1 MPARL
6 APARIVRCIGD
17 SPSTGGLARL
27 RARAGAA
34 TSSTLQHGIHGLRFS
49 LHRTRVFLAGR
60 LNPSTFLGLHLTIGL
75 IVVAAAIWFFSALV
89 DSVLD
94 NATLVRWDIATDAW
108 IHARVTPGGTGV
120 FHVITRLGS
129 PGAMTVLAII
139 GAVVLIARGRPT
151 MFVTWVAA
159 FAGGGILDRVLKM
172 LVHRSRP
179 LYATEHLRNVTFS
192 FPSGHAMGSMIG
204 ILMLLHALWIFRI
217 VRGPARAIVAVA
229 GAVFV
234 ALVGIS
240 RVYLGVHYP
249 SDVFGGWAVGAAW
262 MGLCVSIAGIVL
274 HRRGISVTSRAQ

>member
-1 MPARL
+1 
-6 APARIVRCIGD
+6 
-17 SPSTGGLARL
+17 
-27 RARAGAA
+27 
-34 TSSTLQHGIHGLRFS
+34 LRFS
-49 LHRTRVFLAGR
+49 LHRTRAFLADR

-75 IVVAAAIWFFSALV
+75 IAVAAALWLFSALV

-108 IHARVTPGGTGV
+108 IHARVTPRGMAV
-120 FHVITRLGS
+120 FDVVTRLGS
-129 PGAMTVLAII
+129 PDAMAVLAIV
-139 GAVVLIARGRPT
+139 GALVLLARGRPT

-159 FAGGGILDRVLKM
+159 FAGGGTLERVLKL

-179 LYATEHLRNVTFS
+179 LYAASQLRDPTFS

-204 ILMLLHALWIFRI
+204 ILMLLHALWIFRV
-217 VRGPARAIVAVA
+217 VRGPARAIVAIA

-234 ALVGIS
+234 ALVGVS

-274 HRRGISVTSRAQ
+274 HRRGISVTSRAR